1 MGRVVMCVFA
11 VLCAAPAMASPRDD
25 AFDQQIKGELAAIDP
40 TAVESF
46 QRANELRDKD
56 PAGAEKLY
64 AQVELKAPRF
74 DHVFRRHG
82 WVLAR
87 LGRSTDAM
95 PLLKHALELNDSAI
109 NQASVATGLMMWAG
123 DAQETQDE
131 VWSLTSKAVV
141 NAPDDPFVE
150 MAYAQAALLT
160 SHEREFRFATA
171 RALSLAPDDPQA
183 LYLGSILSA
192 TDGSWSEAFDRLER
206 AHAGGG
212 LSDDHYR
219 KLRAKFEEN
228 RPFWYA
234 WARPVGWALAAWM
247 LGLVALLMVGLVLS
261 AATLRACRRPVIAR
275 DGHVRGIDAR
285 LRRVYASVLWLC
297 GAYFYVSMPLTVVA
311 VVAVATA
318 VFLAMAAA
326 GAVFFKV
333 VILLGLVVIG
343 TVIASLR
350 CFFVRV
356 KDEAPGDKLDLAR
369 HPRLRA
375 VLEEVA
381 ARIGTRPVD
390 AVYLVPGT
398 DVAVIE
404 RGGAMKQ
411 LRGESERCLILG
423 VAVLREFPLSAFQAV
438 LAHEYGHFV
447 NRDTAG
453 GRFAL
458 VVRHSLHAFANA
470 LVRAGAAGW
479 YSPSWWF
486 VVAYERIFL
495 RISHGA
501 SRLQEVLADRWAAT
515 AYGAEAFEAGLRH
528 VIAAEARFDAHVQA
542 MINEKLPVG
551 RLYRM
556 VREADGQ
563 VMSSA
568 TEVRFGRSASAYD
581 SHPPPA
587 VRVAWVRSLPLDGRA
602 TASLPADAWSLFEER
617 EAIERAMAELIRTRA
632 AQRGVQLPIEEV
644 APSAA

>member
-1 MGRVVMCVFA
+1 MGRLVMCVFA
-11 VLCAAPAMASPRDD
+11 LLCAIWPTRGLAAPGDD
-25 AFDQQIKGELAAIDP
+25 PALERKIEEELAMVAP
-40 TAVESF
+40 SAVETWR
-46 QRANELRDKD
+46 RANALREGQ
-56 PAGAEKLY
+56 PAEALPLY
-64 AQVELKAPRF
+64 EAIEQQAPRF
-74 DHVFRRHG
+74 DHAYRRHG
-82 WVLAR
+82 GVLLR
-87 LGRSTDAM
+87 LNKIEEATRLVQKAYD
-95 PLLKHALELNDSAI
+95 LNHSAY
-109 NQASVATGLMMWAG
+109 NLAGLASVELAAG
-123 DAQETQDE
+123 
-131 VWSLTSKAVV
+131 
-141 NAPDDPFVE
+141 
-150 MAYAQAALLT
+150 
-160 SHEREFRFATA
+160 HEKEFREAT
-171 RALSLAPDDPQA
+171 RRLRDVDPANPQGHFFQA
-183 LYLGSILSA
+183 LVAAS
-192 TDGSWSEAFDRLER
+192 DGSWNEAFDELDR
-206 AHAGGG
+206 AHQLGVVPDQA
-212 LSDDHYR
+212 YQE
-219 KLRAKFEEN
+219 LRGKFQEA
-228 RPFWYA
+228 RPFWYV
-234 WARPVGWALAAWM
+234 WASPVGWALGGWL

-261 AATLRACRRPVIAR
+261 ALTLRACRRPVVAR

-285 LRRVYASVLWLC
+285 LRRIYASVLWLC
-297 GAYFYVSMPLTVVA
+297 GAYFYVSMPLTVIA
-311 VVAVATA
+311 VIAFAAA

-326 GAVFFKV
+326 GYVFFKL
-333 VILLGLVVIG
+333 ILLLGLAVIG

-350 CFFVRV
+350 SFFVKV

-411 LRGESERCLILG
+411 LRGGSERCLILG

-453 GRFAL
+453 GRLAL

-563 VMSSA
+563 IMSSA
-568 TEVRFGRSASAYD
+568 TALRFCRSASAYD

-587 VRVAWVRSLPLDGRA
+587 ERVAWVRALPLDGRV

-617 EAIERAMAELIRTRA
+617 EVIERAMAELIRARA
-632 AQRGVQLPIEEV
+632 ADRGVHLPIEEV